1 MPDLNSAAVSYG
13 LGGVLFVLLTL
24 LLLTTWRGRL
34 QGGLLVLASAVSAIW
49 CFAHVGHALYT
60 IPGYWLLQVGEAL
73 RDVAWF
79 AFLLVLLGLR
89 GDARRAGVSLQVIA
103 AVGIVLALGLSTLA
117 LAGRLGWSLTL
128 DMDGFTRITLMLQ
141 LGLAIVGL
149 VLVHQLYRDTR
160 PEHRWALKFLVFGL
174 GGLFAYDLYMYSHAL
189 LYNRLDAASWVAR
202 GLVNA
207 SVVPFVAIAAG
218 RNPTWSVEVF
228 VSRQVV
234 FHSTALLGVGI
245 YLMLMAAAG
254 YYIRLF
260 GGTWGGVFQ
269 LAFLFLSLLLL
280 AALLVSGQARARL
293 KVFLSKHF
301 FKNKYDYR
309 EEWLKFNAALST
321 GAEHGVPKDNIVRAF
336 ADILQ
341 APRGVMWVR
350 QSSDHFQPAATFNTA
365 LPSGATVRPDGALV
379 RFLERSGWVVYLDEF
394 QREPG
399 RYAGLVL
406 PDWIT
411 TVRAPWVIVPLLHG
425 EELNAFIVLARPL
438 TPRTLNW
445 EDSDLLKACGR
456 QAASFLSLIKVSEA
470 LADARQFE
478 AFNRLSAYVVHDL
491 KNLVAQLSLVVSN
504 ARRHMHSPGFIE
516 DAIETVDNAAQKM
529 NRLLTQLRKGRVGD
543 GHSRSVNLVAVMRDV
558 VRARAAAAVPV
569 PRLDACA
576 EDVRVV
582 AEPDRLASVMEH
594 LVQNAQDATPPAGS
608 VSVRVARSGASAL
621 VEVADTG
628 CGMDPQFISDRLFR
642 PFDTTKGNAGMGVG
656 VYESREFVLGIG
668 GSMDVQST
676 PGQGTVFRVL
686 LPLDVPPALEAAA
699 GNLETDH

>member
-1 MPDLNSAAVSYG
+1 
-13 LGGVLFVLLTL
+13 
-24 LLLTTWRGRL
+24 
-34 QGGLLVLASAVSAIW
+34 
-49 CFAHVGHALYT
+49 VGHALYT
-60 IPGYWLLQVGEAL
+60 VPAYWLLQVGEVA

-79 AFLLVLLGLR
+79 AFLLVLLGLGSTAHR
-89 GDARRAGVSLQVIA
+89 TGVALRVVAAAGVLL
-103 AVGIVLALGLSTLA
+103 AVGLVTLA
-117 LAGRLGWSLTL
+117 LAGHLGWSLGLERTA
-128 DMDGFTRITLMLQ
+128 FTRLTLMGH

-149 VLVHQLYRDTR
+149 VLVHQLFRDTR
-160 PEHRWALKFLVFGL
+160 AEHRWALKFLVFGL

-189 LYNRLDAASWVAR
+189 LYNRLDTASWVAR

-207 SVVPFVAIAAG
+207 TVVPFVAVAAR

-234 FHSTALLGVGI
+234 FHSTALLGVGV
-245 YLMLMAAAG
+245 YLMLMAGAG
-254 YYIRLF
+254 YYIRLY
-260 GGTWGGVFQ
+260 GGSWGGVIQ
-269 LAFLFLSLLLL
+269 LAFLFLALLLL
-280 AALLVSGQARARL
+280 AALLLSGQARARL

-309 EEWLKFNAALST
+309 EEWLKFNAALS
-321 GAEHGVPKDNIVRAF
+321 GGEADSAPRDNIVRAF
-336 ADILQ
+336 AAILE

-350 QSSDHFQPAATFNTA
+350 QSSEHFQPAAAFSML
-365 LPSGATVRPDGALV
+365 LPGGVTVRPDSALV
-379 RFLERSGWVVYLDEF
+379 RFLERTGWVVYLEEF

-411 TVRAPWVIVPLLHG
+411 TLREPWVIVPLLHA
-425 EELNAFIVLARPL
+425 EELVAFIILARPP

-456 QAASFLSLIKVSEA
+456 QAASFLALLKVSEA

-516 DAIETVDNAAQKM
+516 DAVETVDNAAQKM
-529 NRLLTQLRKGRVGD
+529 NRLLTHLRKGRVGD
-543 GHSRSVNLVAVMRDV
+543 GHNRSVNLVAVMQDV
-558 VRARAAAAVPV
+558 VRMRAAAAVPA

-594 LVQNAQDATPPAGS
+594 LVQNAQDATPAAGS
-608 VSVRVARSGASAL
+608 VTVRVARSGASAL

-676 PGQGTVFRVL
+676 PGQGTVFRVQ
-686 LPLDVPPALEAAA
+686 LPLEEPAPVRATSSSM
-699 GNLETDH
+699 ETDH

>member
-1 MPDLNSAAVSYG
+1 VPVLNTAAVSYG
-13 LGGVLFVLLTL
+13 LGGIGFVLLTAL
-24 LLLTTWRGRL
+24 MLTTWRGRL
-34 QGGLLVLASAVSAIW
+34 QGGLLVLAAGVSAAW
-49 CFAHVGHALYT
+49 CLAHVGHALYT
-60 IPGYWLLQVGEAL
+60 VPAYWLLQVGEVA
-73 RDVAWF
+73 RDGAWF
-79 AFLLVLLGLR
+79 AFLLVLLGLGSTAHR
-89 GDARRAGVSLQVIA
+89 TGVALRVVAAAGVLL
-103 AVGIVLALGLSTLA
+103 AVGLVTLA
-117 LAGRLGWSLTL
+117 LAGHLGWSLGLERTA
-128 DMDGFTRITLMLQ
+128 FTRLTLMGH

-149 VLVHQLYRDTR
+149 VLVHQLFRDTR
-160 PEHRWALKFLVFGL
+160 AEHRWALKFLVFGL

-189 LYNRLDAASWVAR
+189 LYNRLDTASWVAR

-207 SVVPFVAIAAG
+207 TVVPFVAVAAR

-234 FHSTALLGVGI
+234 FHSTALLGVGV
-245 YLMLMAAAG
+245 YLMLMAGAG
-254 YYIRLF
+254 YYIRLY
-260 GGTWGGVFQ
+260 GGSWGGVIQ
-269 LAFLFLSLLLL
+269 LAFLFLALLLL
-280 AALLVSGQARARL
+280 AALLLSGQARARL

-309 EEWLKFNAALST
+309 EEWLKFNAALS
-321 GAEHGVPKDNIVRAF
+321 GGEADSAPRDNIVRAF
-336 ADILQ
+336 AAILE

-350 QSSDHFQPAATFNTA
+350 QSSEHFQPAAAFSML
-365 LPSGATVRPDGALV
+365 LPGGVTVRPDSALV
-379 RFLERSGWVVYLDEF
+379 RFLERTGWVVYLEEF

-411 TVRAPWVIVPLLHG
+411 TLREPWVIVPLLHA
-425 EELNAFIVLARPL
+425 EELVAFIILARPP

-456 QAASFLSLIKVSEA
+456 QAASFLALLKVSEA

-516 DAIETVDNAAQKM
+516 DAVETVDNAAQKM
-529 NRLLTQLRKGRVGD
+529 NRLLTHLRKGRVGD
-543 GHSRSVNLVAVMRDV
+543 GHNRSVNLVAVMQDV
-558 VRARAAAAVPV
+558 VRMRAAAAVPA

-594 LVQNAQDATPPAGS
+594 LVQNAQDATPAAGS
-608 VSVRVARSGASAL
+608 VTVRVARSGASAL

-676 PGQGTVFRVL
+676 PGQGTVFRVQ
-686 LPLDVPPALEAAA
+686 LPLEEPAPVRATSSSM
-699 GNLETDH
+699 ETDH